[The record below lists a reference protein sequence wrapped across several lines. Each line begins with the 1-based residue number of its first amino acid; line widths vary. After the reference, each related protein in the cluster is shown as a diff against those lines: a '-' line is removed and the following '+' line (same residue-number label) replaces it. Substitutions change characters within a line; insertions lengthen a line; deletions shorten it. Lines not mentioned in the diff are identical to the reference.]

1 MAGGGYLPF
10 ASPSIRAANQL
21 EHCIV
26 TAERAV
32 RFAEKLKT
40 LGYLPNNL
48 LPLERSRSSL
58 RNVRG
63 AIAHLENEILGGGDQ
78 AGPYMLQMKAS
89 QAVII
94 ARGTATSLPYEELA
108 QILIQ
113 LRACV
118 EQIID
123 RDSQTWPS
131 RGPDPVAAP

>member
-1 MAGGGYLPF
+1 
-10 ASPSIRAANQL
+10 
-21 EHCIV
+21 
-26 TAERAV
+26 
-32 RFAEKLKT
+32 
-40 LGYLPNNL
+40 
-48 LPLERSRSSL
+48 
-58 RNVRG
+58 
-63 AIAHLENEILGGGDQ
+63 
-78 AGPYMLQMKAS
+78 
-89 QAVII
+89 VII